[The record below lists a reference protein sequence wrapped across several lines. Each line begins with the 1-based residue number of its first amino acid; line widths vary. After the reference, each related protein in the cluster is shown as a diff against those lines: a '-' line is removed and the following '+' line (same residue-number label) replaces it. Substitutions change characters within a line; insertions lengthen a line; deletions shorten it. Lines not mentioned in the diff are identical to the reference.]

1 MDLTSSFKKR
11 VLLISQQYGAEIP
24 VEAICQRYF
33 NCTVKTANERIKKNV
48 FPVPAYRT
56 TDSNSG
62 DYYVNAEDLAA
73 LIERKSSEA
82 KAEWEAANGKSH

>member
-1 MDLTSSFKKR
+1 MQTSSFKKR
-11 VLLISQQYGAEIP
+11 VIIISTLYGDEIP
-24 VEAICQRYF
+24 VKDICQRYF

-62 DYYVNAEDLAA
+62 DYYVDAKDLAA

-82 KAEWEAANGKSH
+82 KAEWEAVNSTH